1 MNKSINI
8 SDQFTEEGIQKLKK
22 DMLLRFDQEGSIT
35 ELKITKVNK
44 KSGKVY
50 AKETKTFTPQEI
62 EAMEELRGNVKEMDI
77 KNEEE

>member
-1 MNKSINI
+1 MNRSINI
-8 SDQFTEEGIQKLKK
+8 SDLFTEEGIQKLKK

-50 AKETKTFTPQEI
+50 AKQTKTFTPQEI
-62 EAMEELRGNVKEMDI
+62 EAIEAQRGNVKEVDI
-77 KNEEE
+77 KNQ

>member
-1 MNKSINI
+1 MNRSINI

-35 ELKITKVNK
+35 ELKVTKVNK

-50 AKETKTFTPQEI
+50 AKETKTYTPQEI
-62 EAMEELRGNVKEMDI
+62 EMIEAARGNVRDI
-77 KNEEE
+77 ETE

>member
-1 MNKSINI
+1 MNRSINI

-35 ELKITKVNK
+35 ELKVTKVNK

-50 AKETKTFTPQEI
+50 AKETKTYTPEEVEAI
-62 EAMEELRGNVKEMDI
+62 EAARGNVRDI
-77 KNEEE
+77 ETDS